1 MEEPSTIGCPAD
13 LTAEKERGRKENGV
27 GRGSDGSTVP
37 GKFQP
42 GQQGG
47 PSPGGLF
54 KRACILLLWVCN
66 LCAVREA
73 FFMTGAGGTWTGVA
87 GTKREWELGLE
98 EQGPPPSGWIG
109 TWALLHFPPTEP

>member
-1 MEEPSTIGCPAD
+1 MEEPSTIGCPPD
-13 LTAEKERGRKENGV
+13 LTAEKERGKKENGV
-27 GRGSDGSTVP
+27 GRGSDGSTVL

-54 KRACILLLWVCN
+54 KRACVLLLWVCN
-66 LCAVREA
+66 LCAAREA

-87 GTKREWELGLE
+87 GRAGGPGAWIGAPEGLPLGLM
-98 EQGPPPSGWIG
+98 GKGN
-109 TWALLHFPPTEP
+109 